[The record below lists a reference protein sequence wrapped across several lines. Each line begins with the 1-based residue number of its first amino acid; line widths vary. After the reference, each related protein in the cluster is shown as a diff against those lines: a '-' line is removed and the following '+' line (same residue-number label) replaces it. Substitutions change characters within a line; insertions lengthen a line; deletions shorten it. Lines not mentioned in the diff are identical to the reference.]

1 MEIEKN
7 FLNIFVAFINIF
19 LSLPFTYFGLTKY
32 DIEETRAYWQPPGY
46 VFGIVWPILYT
57 IFGIINLRF
66 IYSGSI
72 ININKLTVIDQSIKE
87 ALIQTLWL
95 TVTSN
100 FGNGRTFIQHSLGL
114 IILAYLVYYSHM
126 IRLPTFKKYDKIS
139 YYLYIPYSLWIIFAF
154 ILNSQIVYK
163 LFYKK
168 S

>member
-1 MEIEKN
+1 MEIRKN

-19 LSLPFTYFGLTKY
+19 LSLPFTYLGLTKY
-32 DIEETRAYWQPPGY
+32 DMKETKAYWQPPGY

-57 IFGIINLRF
+57 IFGVINLRF
-66 IYSGSI
+66 IYGKNIDSI
-72 ININKLTVIDQSIKE
+72 LRFMIIDQSIKE

-95 TVTSN
+95 TITSN
-100 FGNGRTFIQHSLGL
+100 FGNGRTLIQHSLGL

-126 IRLPTFKKYDKIS
+126 VRLPTFKKYDKIS

-163 LFYKK
+163 LIL
-168 S
+168 